1 MNRGP
6 SRAGRKAPIN
16 RTHSRRFAR
25 FGDARRSRS
34 VWSAC
39 GLSAAFPRQA
49 AIRWPGRFMESAY
62 VFLEETRKAQLRT
75 FVDYHQLTTSPIG
88 TKSWRSFLGGH
99 VFQHQRMSLSERMW
113 RVPLPVRSPTR
124 ALNPGSSLHVDATTW
139 RATVFKS
146 CAR

>member
-1 MNRGP
+1 MESFDDSEIVHWGHEPLAGPRWTESADKSDALQTLRARGRV
-6 SRAGRKAPIN
+6 SEGRV
-16 RTHSRRFAR
+16 
-25 FGDARRSRS
+25 S

-99 VFQHQRMSLSERMW
+99 VFQHQRIVAQREDVACSAAREIG
-113 RVPLPVRSPTR
+113 
-124 ALNPGSSLHVDATTW
+124 NPGAEPWILPP
-139 RATVFKS
+139 R
-146 CAR
+146 